1 MTDLPIVQYGRGQL
15 IAIKG
20 NQSTDR
26 ISDKELCFK
35 EMILSDKQELRTESE
50 ILRLLLMLT
59 NEQGNS
65 QCLQT
70 VIRSVE
76 ERAGAKELGF
86 GKVSGTSCWEV
97 NGQA

>member
-1 MTDLPIVQYGRGQL
+1 ML
-15 IAIKG
+15 
-20 NQSTDR
+20 
-26 ISDKELCFK
+26 
-35 EMILSDKQELRTESE
+35 LSDKQELHTESE

-65 QCLQT
+65 QCLQM

-86 GKVSGTSCWEV
+86 G
-97 NGQA
+97 